1 MPIVCGG
8 VGPIRCDNY
17 SDDTYCHLLCRRPS
31 DVQLYLEHTAEID
44 TDDDLKLTP
53 PYITIQAPIPRTKA
67 QSPHLILSARY
78 LLPLCL

>member
-8 VGPIRCDNY
+8 VRTIRCDNY
-17 SDDTYCHLLCRRPS
+17 GDDTYCHLLCRRPS
-31 DVQLYLEHTAEID
+31 GVQLYLEHTAEID

-67 QSPHLILSARY
+67 QSPHLILPARY